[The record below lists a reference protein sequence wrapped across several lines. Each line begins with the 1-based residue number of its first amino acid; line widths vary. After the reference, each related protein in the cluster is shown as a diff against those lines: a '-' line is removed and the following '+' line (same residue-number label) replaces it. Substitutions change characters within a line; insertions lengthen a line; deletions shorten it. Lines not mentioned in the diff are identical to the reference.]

1 MSPVDILNVRNSS
14 RITLNFEYVSK
25 RPLCCD
31 ADL

>member
-25 RPLCCD
+25 RLLCCD